1 MTSGAG
7 HYSWAIIVAIVALL
21 AFVLYRRGKRLIGH
35 QRYNERRTLIRT
47 VIFGVLILFVLASYA
62 RLPDLML
69 QYGSAAGGFVL
80 GIIVALLALRYTQM
94 GRDEKGVWYVPNLY
108 LGIGLLALLV
118 GRFVYEYIV
127 ISPQIKK
134 AAEIAQQASAHAGAP
149 STMPV
154 SITTQPVLHAILFL
168 VLGYYLLYYIGIVLR
183 ARRMESEPPTQGE
196 AE

>member
-1 MTSGAG
+1 MTIGAG

-21 AFVLYRRGKRLIGH
+21 SFVLYRRGKRLIGH
-35 QRYNERRTLIRT
+35 QRYNERRTLIRS
-47 VIFGVLILFVLASYA
+47 VIFGVLILFVLASYMH
-62 RLPDLML
+62 RSDPLL

-80 GIIVALLALRYTQM
+80 GAIIGLVALRYTQM

-108 LGIGLLALLV
+108 LGIGLIALLV
-118 GRFVYEYIV
+118 GRYVYEYFV
-127 ISPQIKK
+127 IFPQVKRQVE
-134 AAEIAQQASAHAGAP
+134 AAAAHAGAHGAAP
-149 STMPV
+149 LT
-154 SITTQPVLHAILFL
+154 IGAQPILHAVLFL

>member
-35 QRYNERRTLIRT
+35 QRYNERRTLIRS
-47 VIFGVLILFVLASYA
+47 VIFGVLILFVLASYMH
-62 RLPDLML
+62 RPDPLL

-80 GIIVALLALRYTQM
+80 GVIIGLLALRYTQM

-108 LGIGLLALLV
+108 LGIGLIALLV
-118 GRFVYEYIV
+118 GRFVYEYFV
-127 ISPQIKK
+127 IFPQVKK
-134 AAEIAQQASAHAGAP
+134 AADAAEQAGAHAGAP
-149 STMPV
+149 GAMHV
-154 SITTQPVLHAILFL
+154 SITSQPVLHAVLFL

-183 ARRMESEPPTQGE
+183 ARRMESEPPSQGE